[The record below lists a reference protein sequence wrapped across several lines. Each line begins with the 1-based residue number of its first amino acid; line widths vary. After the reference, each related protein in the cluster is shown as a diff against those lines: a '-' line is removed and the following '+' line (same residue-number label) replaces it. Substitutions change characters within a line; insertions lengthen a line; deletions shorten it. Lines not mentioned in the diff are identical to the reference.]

1 MRLLLE
7 SYAVSHIDE
16 EQREKYR
23 ERMEYLLQVIQTAPR
38 PAYAELDA
46 ELHETIIL
54 MSGNDTL
61 LNLYRLLYSQI
72 TTFRQVSLSAEATFA
87 DATKAHVAILDGL
100 LNGNDERVLKII
112 SNHLRISQD
121 AVKEYYNQI

>member
-1 MRLLLE
+1 MGK
-7 SYAVSHIDE
+7 D
-16 EQREKYR
+16 
-23 ERMEYLLQVIQTAPR
+23 VIVACDF
-38 PAYAELDA
+38 A
-46 ELHETIIL
+46 
-54 MSGNDTL
+54 
-61 LNLYRLLYSQI
+61 
-72 TTFRQVSLSAEATFA
+72 SAEATFA